1 MFDEDDV
8 DLYHGSFP
16 MSNNNNNN
24 DDDQQHNINDN
35 NMFVTQQ
42 EGQQEEAFALEHDVD
57 MSDVGID
64 IAGAGVEDAAMM
76 MTPPPTT
83 MIPPTQQPPTFQ
95 LMNRLPVL
103 LSLSCD
109 PIKLSKYQCLVS
121 TCTTNNKRRP

>member
-1 MFDEDDV
+1 MFDEDYV
-8 DLYHGSFP
+8 DLYHGSLP
-16 MSNNNNNN
+16 VSNNDYNN
-24 DDDQQHNINDN
+24 DEQHNIND

-121 TCTTNNKRRP
+121 SVQQTDAVT